1 MVYHFKI
8 KSLISIKA
16 YWIIL
21 IFAILLLSIF
31 TNGVEGGLM
40 VADEFGGLWVILALV
55 IVAFAESVIKLAGH
69 RLEITNGF
77 FIFKTLFNTTW
88 AIPVAS
94 IQRIDSQV
102 IYQKNKGTFFS
113 FTTDG
118 KEYVCNYE
126 PKNYSALIAD
136 LVAFNPKIILQN
148 QPIGAIGIL
157 NVPSDIPLNKFFESK
172 LKPNSLISSTV
183 VKITSL
189 SGIAIFFIFFILAIF
204 FIFGVIAFD
213 NYMNSN

>member
-1 MVYHFKI
+1 M
-8 KSLISIKA
+8 
-16 YWIIL
+16 
-21 IFAILLLSIF
+21 
-31 TNGVEGGLM
+31 
-40 VADEFGGLWVILALV
+40 ADEFGGLWVILTFV

-77 FIFKTLFNTTW
+77 FIFKTFFNTTW
-88 AIPVAS
+88 VIPVAS
-94 IQRIDSQV
+94 IQRIDPQV
-102 IYQKNKGTFFS
+102 IYQKSKGTFFS

-148 QPIGAIGIL
+148 QQAGAVSIL
-157 NVPSDIPLNKFFESK
+157 NVPGDIPLNKFFESK
-172 LKPNSLISSTV
+172 LKPNSLLSSTV